1 GRLVVA
7 ISVRVLLIVV
17 LVVVLGHP
25 KWLRRKDLG
34 GYFFLETARC
44 LQRLFARLG
53 GPVLLRVVSEDGGV
67 VGATLVTELAIRV
80 ERIDVAPKPVDELSI
95 ADLGGIEGDLHRLV
109 VARGLG
115 GDLLIGRPLDRAA
128 GISWHRPDHPWH
140 LFEGFL
146 HAPEATARKGGDGD
160 PGIGVGRRCLRKG
173 CDYAGHQRELRNQPA
188 GSPCEIEHGGG
199 SYREVLCTVLL
210 AHREDAPV

>member
-1 GRLVVA
+1 MPGLIAGAGASPDAGSRGSALSCLAKPQPVEGPPSRSSSVASGALASLREAWWFYRRPPDLLEPPRAPAGRLVVA
-7 ISVRVLLIVV
+7 IAVRVLLIVV

-128 GISWHRPDHPWH
+128 GIS
-140 LFEGFL
+140 
-146 HAPEATARKGGDGD
+146 
-160 PGIGVGRRCLRKG
+160 
-173 CDYAGHQRELRNQPA
+173 
-188 GSPCEIEHGGG
+188 
-199 SYREVLCTVLL
+199 
-210 AHREDAPV
+210 